1 MAAPEAIAVNPIMT
15 PELWQRLKPLFHAAL
30 EEGIQDRAAFIDAAC
45 DGDLELKTHLKQ
57 LLDAEQ
63 QDSGSLDARFAHLN
77 GFLDDKDARIRPGEP
92 FVGGFPIAPSMIGRT
107 ISHYRI
113 VEKLGGG
120 GMGIVYKAEDAF
132 LGRYVAL
139 KFAPDHLAQDP
150 QVLERFR
157 REARAASALN
167 HPHICT
173 IYEIG
178 EQDGKTFIAME
189 FMEGATLK
197 HRIAGEPLPLEE
209 VLEWGIEVG
218 DGLGAAH
225 SKGIIHRDIKPANIF
240 VTERGHAKILDF
252 GLAKLVP
259 TGGNADL
266 RTIAA
271 TGQSERLTQP
281 GTAMGTSVYM
291 SPEQVRC
298 EEMDARTDLFSF
310 GVVLYEM
317 VTGVLPF
324 RGESVGVVE
333 EAILNR
339 TPVAPVRLNPDLPP
353 KFEEII
359 NKALEKDRKLR
370 YQNAADIRTDLQR
383 LKRDSDSRLAAVT
396 TAHVELKG
404 VTKSILWAILLI
416 ACAMGIG
423 AYFVFHHSAAMPF
436 QNFRITQIT
445 NSGKYVAAAI
455 SPDGKYLLSSVQ
467 ENSRQSLWLRNL
479 PTNSDTQ
486 VIAPADASYYGLTF
500 SSDGNYIYF
509 HNAASGTSDLLRA
522 PVFGGAPQVVVRGD
536 SSGVTFSPDGKRMAF
551 TRRHD
556 PDEGRFSLLTSN
568 LDGTDERVITT
579 GPLSLMPNLAAW
591 APDANQI
598 AFTLAGPGQG
608 KVAIQLLDL
617 TSLKIRTLARFDN
630 LPLEN
635 MVWSPDRRGLLTIS
649 RKNLGFLP
657 RHQVGFISNPAG
669 QFRTI
674 TNDTDDYASLT
685 LSADGKALATVHHK
699 GTQTLYLTPAAVF
712 SGDPPHP
719 ALAQSK
725 NAAMFGWA
733 TNGDLYFGDG
743 GNLLRMSADGS
754 NKTVL
759 LSDPDSHV
767 IHPNGCPGGRFI
779 VFAWSN
785 HNANKKTNIWRVA
798 TDGSNPK
805 QLTFGETDVTGTCS
819 SDGEWAY
826 YQSLDTFKVLRV
838 RMEGGAPDEV
848 PGTHALINLPESG
861 LSPDGKLLV
870 SFRFGK
876 DSGTT
881 AGKIA
886 LVSLDAGP
894 KPQVKLLDPDPR
906 CIGHAK
912 FMPDQKAVIYVIRQ
926 KGTDNL
932 WRQPLDGS
940 KGRQV
945 TDFQGDAIQSYS
957 FSPDGKTLGI
967 MRTHIESDVVLL
979 RDTGSS
985 EQ

>member
-1 MAAPEAIAVNPIMT
+1 MT

-30 EEGIQDRAAFIDAAC
+30 EEDPQGRAAFIDAAC
-45 DGDLELKTHLKQ
+45 GDDLELKTHLRQ
-57 LLDAEQ
+57 LLEAEQ
-63 QDSGSLDARFAHLN
+63 QDAGSLEARFANLN
-77 GFLDDKDARIRPGEP
+77 GFLGDEGARIQPGEL
-92 FVGGFPIAPSMIGRT
+92 FVGGSPIGPPMIGRI

-120 GMGIVYKAEDAF
+120 GMGVVYKAEDAS

-139 KFAPDHLAQDP
+139 KFLPDHLAQDP
-150 QVLERFR
+150 QILERFR

-178 EQDGKTFIAME
+178 EQDGQTFIGME

-209 VLEWGIEVG
+209 VLEWGIEIG

-240 VTERGHAKILDF
+240 VTERGHIKILDF
-252 GLAKLVP
+252 GLAKLMPAGV
-259 TGGNADL
+259 TLDL
-266 RTIAA
+266 RTMSAA
-271 TGQSERLTQP
+271 SQSERFTQP

-324 RGESVGVVE
+324 RGESVGLIA

-383 LKRDSDSRLAAVT
+383 LKRDSDSVRAAVMP
-396 TAHVELKG
+396 AQVESKRA
-404 VTKSILWAILLI
+404 TKSTRWAVLLI
-416 ACAMGIG
+416 LGAMGIG
-423 AYFVFHHSAAMPF
+423 AYFFFHRSVAMPF
-436 QNFRITQIT
+436 RNFRITQIT
-445 NSGKYVAAAI
+445 NSGNYVAAAI
-455 SPDGKYLLSSVQ
+455 SPDGRYLLSSVE

-486 VIAPADASYYGLTF
+486 VIAPADASYSGLTF

-509 HNAASGTSDLLRA
+509 SNAVSGTSDLLRT
-522 PVFGGAPQVVVRGD
+522 PVLGGAPQVVVRGY
-536 SSGVTFSPDGKRMAF
+536 SSQVTFSPDGKRMAF
-551 TRRHD
+551 TRLHSPEER
-556 PDEGRFSLLTSN
+556 RFSLLTSKV
-568 LDGTDERVITT
+568 DGTDERVITT
-579 GPLSLMPNLAAW
+579 WPVTSITGNLVAW
-591 APDANQI
+591 SPDGNQI
-598 AFTLAGPGQG
+598 AFTSTGPGQG

-617 TSLKIRTLARFDN
+617 ASLKIRTLARFDN
-630 LPLEN
+630 LPLDN
-635 MVWSPDRRGLLTIS
+635 MVWSPDRRGLLAIF

-669 QFRTI
+669 QFRAI
-674 TNDTDDYASLT
+674 TNDTNDYASLT
-685 LSADGKALATVHHK
+685 LSADGNALATVQRK
-699 GTQTLYLTPAAVF
+699 VTQTLYLTPAAGF
-712 SGDPPHP
+712 SGDTPNP

-733 TNGDLYFGDG
+733 ANGDLYFGDG
-743 GNLLRMSADGS
+743 GNLLRMSPDGS
-754 NKTVL
+754 NKTIL
-759 LSDPDSHV
+759 LSDPASHL
-767 IHPNGCPGGRFI
+767 IHPTGCPGGRFI
-779 VFAWSN
+779 VFQWSN
-785 HNANKKTNIWRVA
+785 HNANKKTNVWRVD

-805 QLTFGETDVTGTCS
+805 QLTFGETDVAGACS
-819 SDGEWAY
+819 GDGEWLY
-826 YQSLDTFKVLRV
+826 YQNLDTFQVLRV
-838 RMEGGAPDEV
+838 RMDGGATEEV

-861 LSPDGKLLV
+861 LSPDGELLV

-876 DSGTT
+876 DAGTT

-886 LVSLDAGP
+886 LVPLDAGL

-906 CIGHAK
+906 CMGHAK
-912 FMPDQKAVIYVIRQ
+912 FMPDQKAVVYVIRQ

-940 KGRQV
+940 QGRQI
-945 TDFQGDAIQSYS
+945 TNFQGDAIQSYV

-967 MRTHIESDVVLL
+967 MRTHGESDVVLL
-979 RDTGSS
+979 HNTGSS
-985 EQ
+985 AQ